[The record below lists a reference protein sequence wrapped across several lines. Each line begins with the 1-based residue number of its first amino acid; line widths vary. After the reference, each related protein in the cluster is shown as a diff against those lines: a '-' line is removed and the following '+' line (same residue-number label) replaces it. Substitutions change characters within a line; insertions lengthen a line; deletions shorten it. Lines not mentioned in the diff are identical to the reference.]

1 VGSNSVVIPCG
12 KTNWHGSS
20 NLKGCATRFKILAL
34 LPDRDGSMDGAKEE
48 INIHSAVLR
57 LNAMA
62 KQIFQ
67 LKFRQYILA

>member
-1 VGSNSVVIPCG
+1 
-12 KTNWHGSS
+12 
-20 NLKGCATRFKILAL
+20 
-34 LPDRDGSMDGAKEE
+34 MDGPKEE

-67 LKFRQYILA
+67 LKFRQYILP